1 MQRNRLAFDL
11 KANILYHADLPHQ
24 RNIMEDLNPETE
36 QTPVVLINGVEY
48 NSAAATQET
57 SEVIQDISTVQ
68 NRMNV
73 IKADYDIM
81 GIARQALLAKVSL
94 SIEDGTSGLQAIEE
108 TVPDA
113 ETPAEVV

>member
-24 RNIMEDLNPETE
+24 RNIMEDLNPETVAPE
-36 QTPVVLINGVEY
+36 TRMVVINGVEY
-48 NSAAATQET
+48 NATGA
-57 SEVIQDISTVQ
+57 SEEVNSLIQDITTVQ
-68 NRMNV
+68 TRMNQ

-81 GIARQALLAKVSL
+81 GIARQALLAKVSQ

-108 TVPDA
+108 T
-113 ETPAEVV
+113 ETETLAEVV